1 MDLRKWVGDA
11 NVCAISIGLRNP
23 NYFLKKVLNK
33 LGSFRGIA
41 YLYGVRE
48 RECGRGVVVCGKIL
62 NFKPKDMSI
71 VSSVLIDSSSP
82 SGSEREELLDMY
94 SDYHK
99 EAYGFRPSNWSY
111 IYAKTTEELLA
122 DFAIFAEE
130 CKVNAEAEAAW
141 EAKSVEKFKAAIANT
156 ISIGAGDEAT
166 ALRWIVEAA
175 VEKYGWD
182 YEHYLWSVGILHTD
196 YGKRIGKRI
205 APIFSS
211 YYAATLAV

>member
-1 MDLRKWVGDA
+1 MRK
-11 NVCAISIGLRNP
+11 P
-23 NYFLKKVLNK
+23 NYFLKKVDKK

-48 RECGRGVVVCGKIL
+48 RECGSGVVVCGKIL

-71 VSSVLIDSSSP
+71 VSSEFPAESVLVDSSSP

-130 CKVNAEAEAAW
+130 CKVNAEFEAFQA
-141 EAKSVEKFKAAIANT
+141 AAAVEEFKASIANT
-156 ISIGAGDEAT
+156 IAIGAGDEAT

-196 YGKRIGKRI
+196 YGKEIGKRI